1 MFSFFFSSRRRHT
14 RCSRDWSSD
23 VCSSD
28 LVLRSWRRALASA
41 SGWLP
46 AEKAFHHL
54 LGSANPRCSY
64 EHRGL
69 RGHLLAVGLLS
80 LGQSYRPLSPF
91 GLDHGNALAVDGRY
105 QNRTR
110 TGRRWGCALD
120 IEGVEV
126 LGSLLKDF
134 FDAAHGNRR
143 TGDFRNALAGFPERS
158 LHRCLDH
165 ALLQLI
171 RERACWQLQSF
182 IQRMDAR
189 GARPAVAHS
198 LDLDGAKDGL
208 QHASMQAPVG
218 I

>member
-1 MFSFFFSSRRRHT
+1 MLRTGTGAPVISAMRSPVSRNVPCTAALTMRRE
-14 RCSRDWSSD
+14 
-23 VCSSD
+23 
-28 LVLRSWRRALASA
+28 RSGKPASA
-41 SGWLP
+41 
-46 AEKAFHHL
+46 
-54 LGSANPRCSY
+54 
-64 EHRGL
+64 L
-69 RGHLLAVGLLS
+69 RKS
-80 LGQSYRPLSPF
+80 
-91 GLDHGNALAVDGRY
+91 
-105 QNRTR
+105 
-110 TGRRWGCALD
+110 
-120 IEGVEV
+120 
-126 LGSLLKDF
+126 
-134 FDAAHGNRR
+134 
-143 TGDFRNALAGFPERS
+143 PERS

>member
-1 MFSFFFSSRRRHT
+1 MRVTWRFLLTRICRARSPSVRATWILWPCGSRRSTSAATSPITAALPLMRLAHT
-14 RCSRDWSSD
+14 RLCS
-23 VCSSD
+23 
-28 LVLRSWRRALASA
+28 
-41 SGWLP
+41 G
-46 AEKAFHHL
+46 
-54 LGSANPRCSY
+54 
-64 EHRGL
+64 RG
-69 RGHLLAVGLLS
+69 GG
-80 LGQSYRPLSPF
+80 LSPARVV
-91 GLDHGNALAVDGRY
+91 GSLRKRLS
-105 QNRTR
+105 T
-110 TGRRWGCALD
+110 TCWGVRIHAARMNTAATVA
-120 IEGVEV
+120 IF
-126 LGSLLKDF
+126 LLKDF

>member
-1 MFSFFFSSRRRHT
+1 
-14 RCSRDWSSD
+14 
-23 VCSSD
+23 
-28 LVLRSWRRALASA
+28 
-41 SGWLP
+41 
-46 AEKAFHHL
+46 
-54 LGSANPRCSY
+54 
-64 EHRGL
+64 
-69 RGHLLAVGLLS
+69 
-80 LGQSYRPLSPF
+80 
-91 GLDHGNALAVDGRY
+91 
-105 QNRTR
+105 
-110 TGRRWGCALD
+110 
-120 IEGVEV
+120 
-126 LGSLLKDF
+126 SLLKDF

-208 QHASMQAPVG
+208 QHASMQAPSRSSEWATAGRAPRASIRWMKQIGRAHV
-218 I
+218 

>member
-1 MFSFFFSSRRRHT
+1 GGHLANHGSLAFDEAGPHP
-14 RCSRDWSSD
+14 
-23 VCSSD
+23 

-64 EHRGL
+64 EHRGH

-91 GLDHGNALAVDGRY
+91 GLDHGNALAVD
-105 QNRTR
+105 
-110 TGRRWGCALD
+110 
-120 IEGVEV
+120 V

-198 LDLDGAKDGL
+198 LDLDGAK
-208 QHASMQAPVG
+208 
-218 I
+218 

>member
-1 MFSFFFSSRRRHT
+1 LCTAHAPT
-14 RCSRDWSSD
+14 
-23 VCSSD
+23 
-28 LVLRSWRRALASA
+28 ALY
-41 SGWLP
+41 P
-46 AEKAFHHL
+46 
-54 LGSANPRCSY
+54 
-64 EHRGL
+64 
-69 RGHLLAVGLLS
+69 LS
-80 LGQSYRPLSPF
+80 LH
-91 GLDHGNALAVDGRY
+91 DALP
-105 QNRTR
+105 
-110 TGRRWGCALD
+110 
-120 IEGVEV
+120 I
-126 LGSLLKDF
+126 S
-134 FDAAHGNRR
+134 
-143 TGDFRNALAGFPERS
+143 GDFRNALAGFPERS

>member
-1 MFSFFFSSRRRHT
+1 MRLAHT
-14 RCSRDWSSD
+14 RLCSGRGGGLSPARVVGSLRKRLSTTGWG
-23 VCSSD
+23 VRIHAARMNTAATVAIFLRLAFCP
-28 LVLRSWRRALASA
+28 LVSRTA
-41 SGWLP
+41 
-46 AEKAFHHL
+46 
-54 LGSANPRCSY
+54 RC
-64 EHRGL
+64 
-69 RGHLLAVGLLS
+69 
-80 LGQSYRPLSPF
+80 PPF